1 MWLLIAFIAAQVGR
15 ALALDFSGNASQCV
29 SHRGRP
35 YSQEDCG
42 KVAKAYGCIWA
53 NSSCVCA
60 NGGTYSKRSHKCWPP
75 ETEPTTTTTTRM
87 VFSVAKN
94 DSICRS
100 NSGRAYDSYYCKE
113 VAADFGCVWR
123 GGACV
128 CSNGGYYAKTTHTC
142 YPPSGPDTTTST
154 ILQPATSTPAPTES
168 TCVSN
173 KGHPYN
179 RDNCLWFAKD
189 YGCDWIDSVCSC
201 TNHGVFSKTSKKCWP
216 APGSPTPPPCG
227 DCHKP
232 GPQGNVTLVTLLVVL
247 LGGCASCTICMLP
260 CTRRN
265 VRYGCQRCRRRQLA
279 IAGSSQPVL
288 LNVEDDQIEVPAVQT
303 SLEQNP

>member
-75 ETEPTTTTTTRM
+75 ETEPTTTTTMRM

-128 CSNGGYYAKTTHTC
+128 CSNGVYYAKTTHTC
-142 YPPSGPDTTTST
+142 YPPSGPDTTTTT